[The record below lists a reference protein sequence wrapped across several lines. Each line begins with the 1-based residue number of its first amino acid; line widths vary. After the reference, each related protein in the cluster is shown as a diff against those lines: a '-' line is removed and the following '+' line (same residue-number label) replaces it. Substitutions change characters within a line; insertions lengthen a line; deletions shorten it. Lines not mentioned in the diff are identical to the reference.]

1 MIYEKKLP
9 MEQKPLSIGVRMEHP
24 QALIDRAQYGEERRL
39 PPADYKVSYRASNG
53 RAVSY
58 THLTLPTILRV

>member
-1 MIYEKKLP
+1 MGLP
-9 MEQKPLSIGVRMEHP
+9 KRLTEMQKRFAEYIVFNEGRTTGADAAIAAGYSK
-24 QALIDRAQYGEERRL
+24 DRA
-39 PPADYKVSYRASNG
+39 